1 MKRKMY
7 QNVLKKKRHVKTL
20 KKKDGYNCCWYKG
33 IYEGLE
39 DKGCIPVKMT
49 EFDKTLEN
57 VKDELDDD
65 NATLECSGKYLYVAS
80 LLLLFFVF

>member
-1 MKRKMY
+1 
-7 QNVLKKKRHVKTL
+7 
-20 KKKDGYNCCWYKG
+20 
-33 IYEGLE
+33 
-39 DKGCIPVKMT
+39 MT